1 LLQNRNA
8 VICLIRNG
16 KSGELIVNGKSFNM
30 AMPAIPTLTD
40 LEIAEIVTYIYNSWE
55 HDQGIVEVS
64 EVSAVLSKCDSLDSN

>member
-1 LLQNRNA
+1 
-8 VICLIRNG
+8 
-16 KSGELIVNGKSFNM
+16 
-30 AMPAIPTLTD
+30 MPAMPTLTD